1 MQIFLLVHS
10 QTIASYIGVSGVR
23 SRVTACDY
31 EPLLRQICRHERT
44 RSSLERR
51 GSRFYHYLRNFA
63 GLVQQ
68 QQQQQSTG
76 VMLAL
81 GQQKLTAGSGGF
93 SVDHFD
99 ALSHCF
105 EEQQPAV
112 ASETGEDN
120 AP

>member
-1 MQIFLLVHS
+1 M
-10 QTIASYIGVSGVR
+10 
-23 SRVTACDY
+23 TACDY
-31 EPLLRQICRHERT
+31 EPLLRQICRYERT

-68 QQQQQSTG
+68 QQQQQQSSSTG